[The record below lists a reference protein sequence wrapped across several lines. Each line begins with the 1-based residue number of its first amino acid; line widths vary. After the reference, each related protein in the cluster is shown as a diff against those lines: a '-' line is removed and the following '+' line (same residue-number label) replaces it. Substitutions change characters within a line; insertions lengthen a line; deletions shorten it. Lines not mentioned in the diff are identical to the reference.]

1 MPGAGPDSRALSL
14 GCLLL
19 AAASPRPLRTA
30 AQVSLSL
37 QTSTV
42 CCTLLINRACT
53 FQLSRPG
60 SVPAVGCCTSRR
72 VIAQPLPSAP
82 WSTPSLAR
90 AQLAA
95 PGGIRAAAF
104 VSGMEMRINRTPTGW
119 DLTFSW
125 KEGHICTV
133 VLLEV
138 SSLATAVSWA
148 AGHGRPMAKHSSS

>member
-1 MPGAGPDSRALSL
+1 VIANAQNFINRHLHTGILARFAAVSGFPQCPAGLPPLAPAQHRAPAGRPSQWAFAATDTAALQS
-14 GCLLL
+14 GSGGLLL

-90 AQLAA
+90 AQFAA
-95 PGGIRAAAF
+95 PCLR
-104 VSGMEMRINRTPTGW
+104 W
-119 DLTFSW
+119 
-125 KEGHICTV
+125 
-133 VLLEV
+133 
-138 SSLATAVSWA
+138 
-148 AGHGRPMAKHSSS
+148 

>member
-1 MPGAGPDSRALSL
+1 MHKISSIATYTLASWLGSQQFLAFHNALLVCRHWHPPNTGHQLDALRSGL
-14 GCLLL
+14 SQPRNTAALQSGSGGLLL

-90 AQLAA
+90 AQFAA
-95 PGGIRAAAF
+95 PCLR
-104 VSGMEMRINRTPTGW
+104 W
-119 DLTFSW
+119 
-125 KEGHICTV
+125 
-133 VLLEV
+133 
-138 SSLATAVSWA
+138 
-148 AGHGRPMAKHSSS
+148 